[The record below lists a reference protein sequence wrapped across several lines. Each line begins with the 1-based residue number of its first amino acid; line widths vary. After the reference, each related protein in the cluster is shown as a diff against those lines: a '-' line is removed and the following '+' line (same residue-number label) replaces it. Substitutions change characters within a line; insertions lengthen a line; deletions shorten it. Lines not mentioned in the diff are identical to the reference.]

1 MKRFFQLT
9 LVCFVVCALFSCSKS
24 KDDKVARTAEQYM
37 KYLIAGKYDKYVE
50 ARADYDSLPEGY
62 RNQLVDMTKQYMSE
76 EMEERGGIR
85 AVRAV
90 SDTIDG
96 NVANVLLSVRYGN
109 DSIEEILFP
118 LVLVKGKWLMP

>member
-1 MKRFFQLT
+1 
-9 LVCFVVCALFSCSKS
+9 VCALFSCNKS
-24 KDDKVARTAEQYM
+24 KDDQAARTAEQYM
-37 KYLIAGKYDKYVE
+37 RYLISGNYDKYVE
-50 ARADYDSLPEGY
+50 ARADYDSLPDSY
-62 RNQLVDMTKQYMSE
+62 RSQLIDMTKQYMADE
-76 EMEERGGIR
+76 KEERGGIR

-118 LVLVKGKWLMP
+118 LILVKGKWLMP